1 MISVVIPLY
10 NKEKQIAKTLS
21 SVLAQ
26 TYSDYE
32 IVVVDDGSKDCSA
45 KVVTSFSDNRIRII
59 HQSNGGVSAA
69 RNRGVAEARGELIAF
84 LDADDEW
91 DSDYLSSQ
99 MRLVKEFP
107 ECDVFAVNYRI
118 KSEQGVVTAT
128 IIRRLPFSGTLGI
141 LSNYFE
147 VAANSNPP
155 LWTSA
160 VMVRKS
166 TFEAVGG
173 FPVGV
178 KSGEDLLTWA
188 KLACRF
194 EIAYST
200 VPLANFNVVGYDY
213 SEKPKREPAVP
224 DIVAKEL
231 IALKKAFNP
240 PFLDLY
246 IANWYK
252 MRCAI
257 YMRLDRRKA
266 AIQEAIRGLKF
277 HKSNIKLYLYIVLNL
292 IPFKIKR

>member
-1 MISVVIPLY
+1 MISIVIPLF
-10 NKEKQIAKTLS
+10 NKERQVAKTLQ
-21 SVLAQ
+21 SVFAQ

-32 IVVVDDGSKDCSA
+32 IIVVNDGSTDRSGEIVA
-45 KVVTSFSDNRIRII
+45 SFTDKRIRLIE
-59 HQSNGGVSAA
+59 QVNSGVSVA
-69 RNRGVAEARGELIAF
+69 RNRGIVEAKGEFVAL

-91 DSDYLSSQ
+91 KPDFLST
-99 MRLVKEFP
+99 LVGLLEEYP
-107 ECDVFAVNYRI
+107 QCDVFAVNYEFRDERG
-118 KSEQGVVTAT
+118 KVTPT
-128 IIRRLPFSGTLGI
+128 IIRRLPFKGSSGV

-155 LWTSA
+155 ICSISMMA
-160 VMVRKS
+160 RKS
-166 TFEAVGG
+166 AFEAVGG
-173 FPVGV
+173 FPIGV

-194 EIAYST
+194 EIAYTT
-200 VPLANFNVVGYDY
+200 VPLAIFNVVGYDY

-231 IALKKAFNP
+231 IALEKAFNP
-240 PFLDLY
+240 PFIDLY

-266 AIQEAIRGLKF
+266 AIQEAINGLKF